1 MCLSDKM
8 IIESKLLN
16 KQEEIYYSN
25 IFSFDITSKANFL
38 SLINTRNLFYTN
50 LAFFTTLLIYLFIV
64 YLSSN
69 LVDSIVL
76 GVIRIFIWKNNKNK
90 IKIQSNI

>member
-1 MCLSDKM
+1 M
-8 IIESKLLN
+8 IIQSKLLN
-16 KQEEIYYSN
+16 TEETIYYSN
-25 IFSFDITSKANFL
+25 LFSFDITGKANFL
-38 SLINTRNLFYTN
+38 NMISGRNLFYTS